1 MNLTVDV
8 HTAHVQLTN
17 LYKYTLYDIYVT
29 VRTRWDGQKS
39 ETITVST
46 DEGSMLYSFYLWTL
60 YCKGCRIRTRQM
72 VSVPDSGSSGP
83 GSSEI
88 SYPDP
93 TCVLEMFHLPSR
105 RQAAHGISVTYTFKK
120 FKSKSLF

>member
-1 MNLTVDV
+1 MNVTVDV

-29 VRTRWDGQKS
+29 VRTKWDGPKS

-46 DEGSMLYSFYLWTL
+46 DEGSMFVYLFLFYLSAQH
-60 YCKGCRIRTRQM
+60 YKGCRRRSRLM

-83 GSSEI
+83 GFE
-88 SYPDP
+88 PWP
-93 TCVLEMFHLPSR
+93 GHCVLFLGKTLYSHSASLHL
-105 RQAAHGISVTYTFKK
+105 GV
-120 FKSKSLF
+120 